1 MSAAIRIHSHARIS
15 AIAVMS
21 MIGFVVLGFLP
32 VLAKRRVIATPLV
45 VLIAAITGAALA
57 YLGYFK
63 PAF

>member
-32 VLAKRRVIATPLV
+32 A
-45 VLIAAITGAALA
+45 LIAGSIAVGGPL
-57 YLGYFK
+57 
-63 PAF
+63 